1 MLRKAVSVAT
11 LLYAFTVAHRP
22 LSADDQQAQ
31 PALNGDTASHRALV
45 DKYCVTCHNDR
56 AKIAGLSLSKAD
68 FGKIGE
74 SAEIWEKVARKLRTG
89 AMPPAGA
96 PRPDVASADAFAG
109 YLEAG
114 LDAAAVA
121 RPNPGRPAVHRL
133 NRAEYTNAIRD
144 LLALDIEGE
153 PLLPA
158 DDSGYG
164 FDNIGDVLSVS
175 PMLLDRYLTSARR
188 IVRLALGDPTMRTPV
203 ALYATPRLTWQNDRV
218 SEELPFGARGGLA
231 VHHLFPVDGDY
242 VLKISL
248 QKSGRFIRGYGEQHQ
263 LDVRVD
269 GERIK
274 LFTIGGEP
282 KPQTAAQVEAGLELK
297 LPVKAGTR
305 LIGVTFL
312 PDRVEPE
319 GMFRGPQVQ
328 VQFAGSDGNDSS
340 REPGIES
347 ISIGGPS
354 GAQVPK
360 DSVSRRK
367 VFVCYPAGANDEQP
381 CARKILAALASRAY
395 RRPVTEQETQ
405 DLLGLYR
412 AGRSRGDF
420 ETGISSALQG
430 LLVSDQFLFRV
441 EHDPPKVAAGAV
453 YRVGD
458 LELAS
463 RLSFFLWSSIPDEQ
477 LLDLA
482 QRAKLHDPAVLEQQ
496 TRRMLLDSRSKAL
509 MANFA
514 GQWLLLRSLRSLPVP
529 DQEVYPDFDESLR
542 DGFQKEL
549 ELFLDSNL
557 REDRSILDLLR
568 ADYTFVNERL
578 ARHYGIPGIYGTRF
592 RRVTL
597 KDEAR
602 WGLLGKGAIL
612 MVTSFPNRTSPV
624 LRGKWVLDN
633 LLGTPPPPPPPNV
646 PDLKEDIVSQ
656 HLSMRE
662 RMEQHR
668 ANPAC
673 ASCHARMDPMGFA
686 LDSFDGIGRSRT
698 ADNVNIWNHYT
709 AVTTH
714 TPLDTTGVFPD
725 GSKFQGPVGLRA
737 LLLSH
742 PEQYVETVTEKLLT
756 YALGRGVEYYDE
768 PTVRKIMRDS
778 AEHEYRWSSLILEI
792 VKSEPFLMRT
802 SGDAAVGGST
812 VASQ

>member
-1 MLRKAVSVAT
+1 
-11 LLYAFTVAHRP
+11 
-22 LSADDQQAQ
+22 
-31 PALNGDTASHRALV
+31 
-45 DKYCVTCHNDR
+45 
-56 AKIAGLSLSKAD
+56 
-68 FGKIGE
+68 
-74 SAEIWEKVARKLRTG
+74 
-89 AMPPAGA
+89 
-96 PRPDVASADAFAG
+96 
-109 YLEAG
+109 
-114 LDAAAVA
+114 
-121 RPNPGRPAVHRL
+121 
-133 NRAEYTNAIRD
+133 
-144 LLALDIEGE
+144 
-153 PLLPA
+153 
-158 DDSGYG
+158 
-164 FDNIGDVLSVS
+164 
-175 PMLLDRYLTSARR
+175 
-188 IVRLALGDPTMRTPV
+188 
-203 ALYATPRLTWQNDRV
+203 
-218 SEELPFGARGGLA
+218 
-231 VHHLFPVDGDY
+231 
-242 VLKISL
+242 L